1 MHDLSAQTLHM
12 DEKGQRFQFSLC
24 VTVCL
29 DKVYICR
36 SSFMILGVGKES
48 FVASV
53 CMGVHDMN
61 LHLNTVTGC
70 IEIYRR
76 ISPLPEPRQ
85 TVANVVGMGK
95 GPPPKGSCGTKKKVR
110 SHGTKEKPC
119 CRICKKRGHY
129 ASKCPSLARRLLD
142 AIRKTTN
149 TSDIA
154 NFLSSNKKAHV
165 DGMVFKPKR
174 TLKKRARGLAWH
186 RSPETDAS
194 RRKQTAKAKGMKRSP
209 KTKLSVRQ
217 RPLKSKSR
225 RPFTERETK
234 NAYFALKKSGW
245 AWTPQQCHNCGGSV
259 VSCAWLKSAERGWG
273 SWFKCFSG
281 HLFSIF
287 PRSKTNSS

>member
-1 MHDLSAQTLHM
+1 
-12 DEKGQRFQFSLC
+12 
-24 VTVCL
+24 
-29 DKVYICR
+29 
-36 SSFMILGVGKES
+36 MILGVGKES

-61 LHLNTVTGC
+61 FHLNTVTGC
-70 IEIYRR
+70 IEIYRT

-85 TVANVVGMGK
+85 TVANQCSWDGERAPLPKVLVEPKRKCVVTGRKKSHVVGSVK
-95 GPPPKGSCGTKKKVR
+95 SVVT
-110 SHGTKEKPC
+110 
-119 CRICKKRGHY
+119 
-129 ASKCPSLARRLLD
+129 SLARRLLD

-234 NAYFALKKSGW
+234 NAYFALKKSAW

-273 SWFKCFSG
+273 S
-281 HLFSIF
+281 
-287 PRSKTNSS
+287 